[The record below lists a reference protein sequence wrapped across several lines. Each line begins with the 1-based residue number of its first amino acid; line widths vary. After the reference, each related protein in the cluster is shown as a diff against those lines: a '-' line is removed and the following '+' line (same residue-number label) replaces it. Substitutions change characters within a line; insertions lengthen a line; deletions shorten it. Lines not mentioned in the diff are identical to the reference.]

1 MMFRNFYYKT
11 FRTGFLIIHLAY
23 SSESLFNLKS
33 FFISINFASTQCIF
47 LLYYVCCSFQNS
59 CSIMLN
65 LPDIFFMCLTFL
77 LIPYIYINYNYPKY
91 CITYFV
97 VNFTCIFNFR
107 TYFSLWDF
115 SSQILDFQMG
125 ASYVRKLIHQ
135 DLCCLAPMIPNK
147 IEIYHPAGCLLGVGI
162 SALPQ

>member
-1 MMFRNFYYKT
+1 
-11 FRTGFLIIHLAY
+11 
-23 SSESLFNLKS
+23 
-33 FFISINFASTQCIF
+33 
-47 LLYYVCCSFQNS
+47 
-59 CSIMLN
+59 MLN

-115 SSQILDFQMG
+115 SSQIWWFLGGSFICKKAHSPGSLLPGTHDPQQDRDIPSSRVPTRCGDICSTSVTWGLVIPWPLLQTLTFSDL
-125 ASYVRKLIHQ
+125 ASSKSHW
-135 DLCCLAPMIPNK
+135 CL
-147 IEIYHPAGCLLGVGI
+147 
-162 SALPQ
+162 